1 MEATLQV
8 PTSHLGVL
16 PYMASTVLEG
26 VKSVSL
32 KDMEGCHLQLVV
44 NQDLEVP
51 HPHPTGSLPRLTRA
65 HKPRHPVFPTP
76 ASHLLVTTSS
86 SMTKDVPLSSSSK
99 VSVAGRDE
107 TSSQQITASNS
118 SSSEMTDLS
127 RGRMQGVEAI
137 ITEEVVVGS
146 EADHHEVEVREGHL
160 GEDLLADPLAGKNL
174 SSLKMT
180 STLRAPMH
188 NLIRRR

>member
-1 MEATLQV
+1 
-8 PTSHLGVL
+8 
-16 PYMASTVLEG
+16 
-26 VKSVSL
+26 
-32 KDMEGCHLQLVV
+32 
-44 NQDLEVP
+44 
-51 HPHPTGSLPRLTRA
+51 
-65 HKPRHPVFPTP
+65 
-76 ASHLLVTTSS
+76 
-86 SMTKDVPLSSSSK
+86 
-99 VSVAGRDE
+99 
-107 TSSQQITASNS
+107 
-118 SSSEMTDLS
+118 
-127 RGRMQGVEAI
+127 MQGVEAI